1 MKVVICLAINV
12 LVILATMASMVLF
25 KKKKKKKM
33 DGRGVVRT
41 GKGIILVISNE
52 DMDDFIR
59 IIKS

>member
-1 MKVVICLAINV
+1 
-12 LVILATMASMVLF
+12 
-25 KKKKKKKM
+25 M